1 MFYDTDIDT
10 HADKFQKCRPEVLVG
25 DPKTHP
31 LILL

>member
-1 MFYDTDIDT
+1 MFYDTAIDAY
-10 HADKFQKCRPEVLVG
+10 ADKFQKCRPEVLVG